1 MPRISM
7 VVREPTPQLLAA
19 LTEHVRDPDVGGTKG
34 VYLSKQRA
42 LVARFMQYE
51 YEREAVAA
59 R

>member
-51 YEREAVAA
+51 YER
-59 R
+59 RR